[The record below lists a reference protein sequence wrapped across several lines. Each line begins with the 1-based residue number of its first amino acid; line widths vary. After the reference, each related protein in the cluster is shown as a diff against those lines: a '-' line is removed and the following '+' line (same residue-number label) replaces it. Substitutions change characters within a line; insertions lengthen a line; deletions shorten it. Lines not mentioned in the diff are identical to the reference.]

1 MENLISFIPEKYRAT
16 CLFALALS
24 PYVTRTFHALK
35 TGGGLRG
42 VIGAIWLGTNQPT
55 QSPGQSQPVP
65 IKTVGGSLTLILALG
80 AVCCFTGC
88 MSSPQRQTFNVES
101 GAAISVDAAMSAWGD
116 YVQQFHPPAF
126 QELRVRALYEKDQ
139 SAALA
144 VIDVSALASNLNS
157 VDAATQRQAAEQEA
171 AQCLADLVSAIRTF
185 GGPNLKL

>member
-65 IKTVGGSLTLILALG
+65 IKTVGGSLALILALV
-80 AVCCFTGC
+80 ATTLAGC
-88 MSSPQRQTFNVES
+88 QSSPQRQAFNVES

-126 QELRVRALYEKDQ
+126 QELRVRALYEKYQ